1 MVFLSYSHANIT
13 LARHVEEGLREAGI
27 SSWFDE
33 NRIPVGTRFVSAI
46 GRALHGASVFLAI
59 DSEAAAASY
68 WVNREIQAAGR
79 LRSQH
84 RLEGI
89 VVLSTS
95 ASPFLSS
102 EPDARISSVDLIEKT
117 VQSFVSRISLKT
129 APGTAEREAVQML
142 DPHGEEESLWLG
154 FSQELRCLDN
164 WWFSGK
170 SGMWISGPG
179 GSGKTSLVR
188 TWVHAFREIG
198 YRELQSALVM
208 SLYIHQGD
216 PKADAILREIV
227 DGLAR
232 LLGTYMSNDRS
243 HQDPIEL
250 DLARLGL
257 RVRERHVLLV
267 INSPESMDA
276 GELLKVLHAV
286 GNCGLRVIVTARNSM
301 LRQLQADYDCIQ
313 LNQMSNADARL
324 LVGRHFQQQ
333 EADPIVA
340 RLIDALGGH
349 PLAIS
354 LAIKEMDRMY
364 PPSRASEAAE
374 DLLRLLTQADPAG
387 EQEQGLTVRWSGRA

>member
-1 MVFLSYSHANIT
+1 
-13 LARHVEEGLREAGI
+13 VEEGLREAGI

-84 RLEGI
+84 NLEGI

-95 ASPFLSS
+95 ASPFLAC

-117 VQSFVSRISLKT
+117 VRSFVSRISPKT
-129 APGTAEREAVQML
+129 ARGTAEREAVQVL

-154 FSQELRCLDN
+154 FSQELRYLDN

-188 TWVHAFREIG
+188 TWIHAFREIG

-208 SLYIHQGD
+208 SLYIHQGG
-216 PKADAILREIV
+216 PKADATLREIV

-232 LLGTYMSNDRS
+232 LLGIYMSNDRA

-250 DLARLGL
+250 DLARLEYGL

-267 INSPESMDA
+267 MNSPESMDA
-276 GELLKVLHAV
+276 GELLKALHAV
-286 GNCGLRVIVTARNSM
+286 GDCGLRVIVTARNSM
-301 LRQLQADYDCIQ
+301 PRQLQADYDCIQ

-324 LVGRHFQQQ
+324 LVGRHFQRP
-333 EADPIVA
+333 ESDPIVA

-354 LAIKEMDRMY
+354 LAIKEMDGMY
-364 PPSRASEAAE
+364 PPSRVSEAAE
-374 DLLRLLTQADPAG
+374 DLLRLLTQATPGVSREATPPSRRVG
-387 EQEQGLTVRWSGRA
+387 E